1 MSEAPRQVLRAPRA
15 ELADFVE
22 KLWLVEAPAQPHARE
37 RILPDGSMT
46 LVVNLADDEVRT
58 YAPDG
63 ACARLRGS
71 SVHGAQDAPFVIDTA
86 EQSQVVGVH
95 FKPGGAYPFFGVGV
109 GELRGRHVSLPELW
123 GAAADSLRSE
133 LLEARSDAARFAA
146 IERAL
151 LRRVTA
157 APPRRHAGMLAALRA
172 LASQQPPERVATL
185 ADRLGVSPRRLA
197 SRFED
202 EVGLAPRVACS
213 RREGTGPTTWP
224 CRSSDS
230 RLATSRIRCV
240 AFARWAAH
248 SARCEGTSKAK
259 VNGSERAPQPTSI
272 VICPLE
278 LGCSAAP
285 EIKVY
290 RTVRSASGRA
300 DETACARSGRTL
312 RAKSDTSSM
321 IVLGSNSRRRS
332 ARVALE

>member
-71 SVHGAQDAPFVIDTA
+71 SVHGAQDAPFMIDTA

-185 ADRLGVSPRRLA
+185 ADRLGVSARRLH

-202 EVGLAPRVACS
+202 EVGLAPK
-213 RREGTGPTTWP
+213 
-224 CRSSDS
+224 
-230 RLATSRIRCV
+230 RLARILRFQR
-240 AFARWAAH
+240 ALAALGAPARAA
-248 SARCEGTSKAK
+248 
-259 VNGSERAPQPTSI
+259 N
-272 VICPLE
+272 L
-278 LGCSAAP
+278 
-285 EIKVY
+285 
-290 RTVRSASGRA
+290 
-300 DETACARSGRTL
+300 
-312 RAKSDTSSM
+312 
-321 IVLGSNSRRRS
+321 
-332 ARVALE
+332 ARVALDAGYFDHAHFVRDFRAFAGTSPSGLLEAGGNRANHVAVPE